1 MLAEFRLTPTG
12 ERFIFNLKS
21 SSFSLSMDEKEV
33 YSFDLTG
40 KLLSLWNEGGTFIRT
55 LDNRIIKKKRLSNR
69 YGTWKNIQELE
80 KSEKRAVIE
89 RITDQFRDVLGRLEK
104 GEVETWSHEESR
116 QQALGQVKGWLKL
129 VVDWDYARLEGER
142 KRFRTVYS
150 PVTILPPDQYLAL
163 VLQATEGCHWNHCTF
178 CHFYR
183 KTSFRIKS
191 ESEFEKHLHAAKD
204 FFGESI
210 RLRRSIFLGD
220 ANALVLPQPKLLKVM
235 DRINEAFPI
244 NVPQS
249 GDRET
254 QGLRGIYSF
263 LDVFTGEKK
272 TGKDFGQL
280 RERNLR
286 RVYVGVETG
295 CDELLRFLNKPATA
309 KQTLEVCLA
318 AKGAGLSLGVIIM
331 IGIGGSRFLHR
342 HIEQT
347 ADLVNLMGLGV
358 GDILYFSPFLESTSM
373 EYSLRA
379 AEAGI
384 GSLTEQEREYQLN
397 AIRCALKFEELQRP
411 KVSLYD
417 IREFVY

>member
-12 ERFIFNLKS
+12 ERIIFSLKS
-21 SSFSLSMDEKEV
+21 SSFSLSMDENEV
-33 YSFDLTG
+33 SSFDLTG
-40 KLLSLWNEGGTFIRT
+40 KLISLWNADGTYIRT
-55 LDNRIIKKKRLSNR
+55 LDNRIIQKKRQSNR
-69 YGTWKNIQELE
+69 YGTWKKIQEL
-80 KSEKRAVIE
+80 KRPEKRAVLE
-89 RITDQFRDVLGRLEK
+89 RIGDHFRDVLRHLEK
-104 GEVETWSHEESR
+104 GEVETWSDEESR
-116 QQALGQVKGWLKL
+116 QQALGQVKSWLKL
-129 VVDWDYARLEGER
+129 VVDWDYARLENER

-150 PVTILPPDQYLAL
+150 PVTILPPDQYFAL

-178 CHFYR
+178 CQFYR

-191 ESEFEKHLHAAKD
+191 ESEFEQHLHAAKD
-204 FFGESI
+204 FFGEAI
-210 RLRRSIFLGD
+210 RLRQSIFLGD
-220 ANALVLPQPKLLKVM
+220 ANALVLPQSKLLKVM
-235 DRINEAFPI
+235 DRINEAFPMSASH
-244 NVPQS
+244 S
-249 GDRET
+249 GDRKSS
-254 QGLRGIYSF
+254 GFRGIYSF

-272 TGKDFGQL
+272 TEKDFGQL

-318 AKGAGLSLGVIIM
+318 AKEAGLSLGVIIL
-331 IGIGGSRFLHR
+331 IGIGGIRFWYR

-347 ADLVNLMGLGV
+347 ADLVNLMRLGV
-358 GDILYFSPFLESTSM
+358 GDIVYFSPFLESTSM

-397 AIRCALKFEELQRP
+397 AIRCALNFEELQKP

>member
-1 MLAEFRLTPTG
+1 
-12 ERFIFNLKS
+12 
-21 SSFSLSMDEKEV
+21 MDEKEV
-33 YSFDLTG
+33 YSFDLAG
-40 KLLSLWNEGGTFIRT
+40 KLLSLWNEGGTYIRT
-55 LDNRIIKKKRLSNR
+55 LDNRIIKKKKLSNQC
-69 YGTWKNIQELE
+69 GTWKNIQELD
-80 KSEKRAVIE
+80 KPEKRAVIE
-89 RITDQFRDVLGRLEK
+89 RVGDYFRDVLRRLEK
-104 GEVETWSHEESR
+104 EEVETWSDEPSR
-116 QQALGQVKGWLKL
+116 QQALGQVKNWLKL
-129 VVDWDYARLEGER
+129 VVDWDYARLEDER
-142 KRFRTVYS
+142 KRFRAVYS

-191 ESEFEKHLHAAKD
+191 ENEFEKHLQAAKD
-204 FFGESI
+204 FFGAAI
-210 RLRRSIFLGD
+210 RLRQSIFLGD
-220 ANALVLPQPKLLKVM
+220 ANALVLPQSKLLKMM
-235 DRINEAFPI
+235 DRINETFPMSA
-244 NVPQS
+244 PHS
-249 GDRET
+249 GDHESP
-254 QGLRGIYSF
+254 GFRGIYSF
-263 LDVFTGEKK
+263 LDVFTGDKK
-272 TGKDFGQL
+272 TEKDFGQL

-295 CDELLRFLNKPATA
+295 CNELLRFLNKPATA

-318 AKGAGLSLGVIIM
+318 VKGAGLSLGVIIM

-384 GSLTEQEREYQLN
+384 GSLTEQERESQLN
-397 AIRCALKFEELQRP
+397 AIRCALNFKELQKP

-417 IREFVY
+417 IKEFVY

>member
-1 MLAEFRLTPTG
+1 
-12 ERFIFNLKS
+12 
-21 SSFSLSMDEKEV
+21 
-33 YSFDLTG
+33 
-40 KLLSLWNEGGTFIRT
+40 
-55 LDNRIIKKKRLSNR
+55 
-69 YGTWKNIQELE
+69 LE

-89 RITDQFRDVLGRLEK
+89 RVGDYFRDVLRRLEK
-104 GEVETWSHEESR
+104 EEVETWSDEPSR
-116 QQALGQVKGWLKL
+116 QQALGQVKNWLKL
-129 VVDWDYARLEGER
+129 VVDWDYARLEDER
-142 KRFRTVYS
+142 KRFRAVYS

-191 ESEFEKHLHAAKD
+191 ENEFEKHLQAAKD
-204 FFGESI
+204 FFGAAI
-210 RLRRSIFLGD
+210 RLRQSIFLGD
-220 ANALVLPQPKLLKVM
+220 ANALVLPQSKLLKMM
-235 DRINEAFPI
+235 DRINETFPMSA
-244 NVPQS
+244 PHS
-249 GDRET
+249 GDHESP
-254 QGLRGIYSF
+254 GFRGIYSF
-263 LDVFTGEKK
+263 LDVFTGDKK
-272 TGKDFGQL
+272 TEKDFGQL

-295 CDELLRFLNKPATA
+295 CNELLRFLNKPATA

-318 AKGAGLSLGVIIM
+318 VKGAGLSLGVIIM

-384 GSLTEQEREYQLN
+384 GSLTEQERESQLN
-397 AIRCALKFEELQRP
+397 AIRCALNFKELQKP

-417 IREFVY
+417 IKEFVY

>member
-1 MLAEFRLTPTG
+1 VLAEFRLTPTG
-12 ERFIFNLKS
+12 ERFLFSLKS
-21 SSFSLSMDEKEV
+21 SSFSLSMNEKEV

-40 KLLSLWNEGGTFIRT
+40 KLLSLWNEEGTYIRT
-55 LDNRIIKKKRLSNR
+55 LDNRIIKKKRLSKR
-69 YGTWKNIQELE
+69 YGTWKDIHELE

-89 RITDQFRDVLGRLEK
+89 RINDHLRDVLRRLEE
-104 GEVETWSHEESR
+104 GRVESWSDEESR
-116 QQALGQVKGWLKL
+116 QQALRELRSWLKL
-129 VVDWDYARLEGER
+129 VVDWDYARLESER
-142 KRFRTVYS
+142 KRFRAVYS
-150 PVTILPPDQYLAL
+150 PVTILPPDQYFAL
-163 VLQATEGCHWNHCTF
+163 VLQATEGCQWNHCTF

-191 ESEFEKHLHAAKD
+191 ELEFGKHLQAAKD
-204 FFGESI
+204 FFGEAI
-210 RLRRSIFLGD
+210 RLRQSIFLGD
-220 ANALVLPQPKLLKVM
+220 ANALVLPQSKLLKVM
-235 DRINEAFPI
+235 DRINEVFPI
-244 NVPQS
+244 SAPHT
-249 GDRET
+249 GDRESK
-254 QGLRGIYSF
+254 GFRGIYSF
-263 LDVFTGEKK
+263 LDAFTGEKK
-272 TGKDFGQL
+272 TEKDFGQL

-318 AKGAGLSLGVIIM
+318 VKGAGLSLGVIIM
-331 IGIGGSRFLHR
+331 IGIGGKRFLNR

-347 ADLVNLMGLGV
+347 AELLNLMGLGA
-358 GDILYFSPFLESTSM
+358 GDVIYFSPFLESSSM

-397 AIRCALKFEELQRP
+397 AIRCALNFEELQKP

>member
-1 MLAEFRLTPTG
+1 MLAEFRFTSTG
-12 ERFIFNLKS
+12 ERFLFNLKS
-21 SSFSLSMDEKEV
+21 SSFSLSIDEKEV

-40 KLLSLWNEGGTFIRT
+40 KLLSLWNKDGTYIRT
-55 LDNRIIKKKRLSNR
+55 LDNRIIKKKRQTNR
-69 YGTWKNIQELE
+69 SGTWKNIQELE
-80 KSEKRAVIE
+80 KSEKRAIIE
-89 RITDQFRDVLGRLEK
+89 RISDHLRGFLRCFEK
-104 GEVETWSHEESR
+104 GEVETWSDEESR
-116 QQALGQVKGWLKL
+116 QQALPQVKSWLKHA
-129 VVDWDYARLEGER
+129 VDWDYQRLEDER
-142 KRFRTVYS
+142 KRFRAVYT

-163 VLQATEGCHWNHCTF
+163 VLQATQGCHWNHCTF

-191 ESEFEKHLHAAKD
+191 EVEFGKHLQAAKD
-204 FFGESI
+204 FFGEAI
-210 RLRRSIFLGD
+210 GLRQSIFLGD
-220 ANALVLPQPKLLKVM
+220 ANALVLPQSKLLRVM
-235 DRINEAFPI
+235 DRINEAFPMSA
-244 NVPQS
+244 PQS
-249 GDRET
+249 GDRESK
-254 QGLRGIYSF
+254 GFRGIYSF

-272 TGKDFGQL
+272 TEKDFGQL

-318 AKGAGLSLGVIIM
+318 VKGAGLSLGVIIM
-331 IGIGGSRFLHR
+331 IGIGGNRFLNR

-347 ADLVNLMGLGV
+347 ADLLNLMGLGV

-397 AIRCALKFEELQRP
+397 AIRCALNFEGLQKP

-417 IREFVY
+417 IKEFVY